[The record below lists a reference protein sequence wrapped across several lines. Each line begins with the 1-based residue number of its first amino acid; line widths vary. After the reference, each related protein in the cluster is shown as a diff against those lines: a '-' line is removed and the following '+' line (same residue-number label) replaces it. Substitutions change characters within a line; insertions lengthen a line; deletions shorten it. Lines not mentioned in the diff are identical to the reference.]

1 MVCLWVGNKEW
12 LGFSYV
18 TMVMDSF
25 LSVIYFFTSGAEP
38 VQLNVPSDE
47 YYSKKITN
55 KIVQQIHVIITF
67 WT

>member
-1 MVCLWVGNKEW
+1 
-12 LGFSYV
+12 
-18 TMVMDSF
+18 MVMDSF